1 VLNEGAELGQDR
13 PARLRDDNLN
23 GSWVA

>member
-13 PARLRDDNLN
+13 RTRLRDDNLN